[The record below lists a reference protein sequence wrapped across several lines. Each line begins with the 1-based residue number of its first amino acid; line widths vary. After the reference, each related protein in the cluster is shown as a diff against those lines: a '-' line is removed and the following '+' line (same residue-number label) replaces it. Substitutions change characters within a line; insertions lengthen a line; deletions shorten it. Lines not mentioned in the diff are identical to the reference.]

1 MASKRKLEDNIIR
14 EKKKKTLKQSKTA
27 SLGSCPEEKG
37 EEREREKV
45 IQFKLSQP
53 GGQSHGR
60 QTATWSGG
68 LQSR

>member
-1 MASKRKLEDNIIR
+1 MASKRKLEDNFIR
-14 EKKKKTLKQSKTA
+14 EKKKKPSSRVKLQVLAAAQRRK
-27 SLGSCPEEKG
+27 EK
-37 EEREREKV
+37 REREKV